1 MGKYIPQRPI
11 IITANSSFY
20 LLHYRKLLIKKLNQ
34 KNNLVTISPTDF
46 STKKLSKLSVNL
58 PWRIDRSKDRNL
70 ISFLISLLRML
81 FLVRAVKPKLI
92 HSHTLRTN
100 LIIAIVCSFYRIPCV
115 ISFTGLGLLSKDNSS
130 SLLFRIILKT
140 IMFFSIYERKGI
152 FMWQKRFNRS
162 KFIFQNK
169 NDKFIFLSN
178 NKKAHVLSKVIYGS
192 GIPEEY
198 FLKRCNKSNWANNN
212 PKLTFI
218 YCARLL
224 ISKGIK
230 TFIELSKSFP
240 EHDFVIFGEFDC
252 SSKDCINKKEFLGL
266 CENKNIIFKGHKN
279 NPLLKIKY
287 QNPVLIVP
295 SYYGE
300 GLPRAILEAFSLKIP
315 VICSKQATINLFT
328 QKELYVVDHKEYTY
342 YYSAIK
348 EFIVDFQNGKIKKKV
363 NKAYKL
369 SKNFS
374 EKEIVSQ
381 TQKLYEEL
389 L

>member
-1 MGKYIPQRPI
+1 MSKYIPQRPI
-11 IITANSSFY
+11 IITANSSHY
-20 LLHYRKLLIKKLNQ
+20 LLHYRKLLIKNLKK
-34 KNNLVTISPTDF
+34 KNNIVTISPKDF
-46 STKKLSKLSVNL
+46 ATEELSKLSLNL

-70 ISFLISLLRML
+70 SSFLISLLRML

-100 LIIAIVCSFYRIPCV
+100 LIIAIVSSFYSIPC
-115 ISFTGLGLLSKDNSS
+115 ILSFTGLGLLSKDNSS
-130 SLLFRIILKT
+130 SLLFRIVLKT

-152 FMWQKRFNRS
+152 FSWQKSLNRS
-162 KFIFQNK
+162 RFIFQNK
-169 NDKFIFLSN
+169 NDKSIFISS
-178 NKKAHVLSKVIYGS
+178 NKKAEVLSKIIYGS

-198 FLKRCNKSNWANNN
+198 FLKRRNKSKCTKST
-212 PKLTFI
+212 PKLQFI

-224 ISKGIK
+224 GSKGIK
-230 TFIELSKSFP
+230 TFMELAQSFP
-240 EHDFVIFGEFDC
+240 EHDFIIFGEFDY
-252 SSKDCINKKEFLGL
+252 SSKDCINKKRFLDL
-266 CENKNIIFKGHKN
+266 CKNENITFKGHQN
-279 NPLLKIKY
+279 NPLLKNKF

-328 QKELYVVDHKEYTY
+328 KEELYVVDHKDYSY
-342 YYSAIK
+342 YCSAIK
-348 EFIVDFQNGKIKKKV
+348 KFIIDLKNGKIKKKIS
-363 NKAYKL
+363 KAYSL